1 MRISELLNDDQ
12 LYEIWW
18 LVSDAIWEALVDKY
32 VANDIDE
39 GYVYR
44 RPFARRRYPMP
55 TRSGPA
61 RTLKRKPAPKVPVKP
76 FPIRPAQTPVNK
88 TKISPS
94 QTSGL
99 NPKIDIQNG
108 PDFKLKDR
116 YVMPEL
122 SDKDIEIEMRKKPN
136 GRH

>member
-1 MRISELLNDDQ
+1 MRINELLNDDQ

-32 VANDIDE
+32 ATNDVDE

-44 RPFARRRYPMP
+44 RPFARRRYAMP
-55 TRSGPA
+55 TRGGLA
-61 RTLKRKPAPKVPVKP
+61 GTFKRKPAPKVPVKP
-76 FPIRPAQTPVNK
+76 FPIRPEQTPVNK

-122 SDKDIEIEMRKKPN
+122 SDKDIEIEMKKKPN

>member
-1 MRISELLNDDQ
+1 MKINEVLNDDQ

-18 LVSDAIWEALVDKY
+18 LLSDAIWEALVEKY

-44 RPFARRRYPMP
+44 RPFARRRNPMP
-55 TRSGPA
+55 TRSGSA
-61 RTLKRKPAPKVPVKP
+61 RTLKRKPALKMPVKP
-76 FPIRPAQTPVNK
+76 FPIRSEKASVNK
-88 TKISPS
+88 TKIPPS
-94 QTSGL
+94 QTSGI

-122 SDKDIEIEMRKKPN
+122 SDKDIEIEMKKKPN
-136 GRH
+136 GRR